1 LLFLRQNFPL
11 CRELFYSVC
20 PMSTAT
26 TELDADQEDGFEDYS
41 HASPWER
48 LEATLEDSLAQWVA
62 AGPSGLVDGVHA
74 DNTCV
79 GRKVGLPLLT
89 TITY

>member
-1 LLFLRQNFPL
+1 
-11 CRELFYSVC
+11 
-20 PMSTAT
+20 MSTAS
-26 TELDADQEDGFEDYS
+26 LDADQEDGFEDYS

-62 AGPSGLVDGVHA
+62 AGPFGLVDGVHA

-79 GRKVGLPLLT
+79 GRKVGALPADNGHLLNSLT
-89 TITY
+89 VCACTSAPQ